1 MRVKATVEVTRIIDG
16 YGFKGVEKKK
26 TKDGKDINVWV
37 TVWTKEQVREGETL
51 EVSGDLSVK
60 IESFTGRD
68 NQPKQVAAININ
80 NPGLAIITVATLFT
94 NAVPTTGAE
103 SNHKNPLIKSCAAW
117 QVSSI
122 QV

>member
-1 MRVKATVEVTRIIDG
+1 MRVKATLEVTRIIQN
-16 YGFKGVEKKK
+16 YGFKAVEKQK

-68 NQPKQVAAININ
+68 GSPKQVAAVNIN
-80 NPGLAIITVATLFT
+80 NPIISRADAPF
-94 NAVPTTGAE
+94 
-103 SNHKNPLIKSCAAW
+103 
-117 QVSSI
+117 
-122 QV
+122 

>member
-68 NQPKQVAAININ
+68 NTPKQVAAININ
-80 NPGLAIITVATLFT
+80 NPTISRADAPF
-94 NAVPTTGAE
+94 
-103 SNHKNPLIKSCAAW
+103 
-117 QVSSI
+117 
-122 QV
+122 

>member
-37 TVWTKEQVREGETL
+37 TVWTKEQVREGEIL

-80 NPGLAIITVATLFT
+80 NPTLQR
-94 NAVPTTGAE
+94 AE
-103 SNHKNPLIKSCAAW
+103 MPF
-117 QVSSI
+117 
-122 QV
+122 

>member
-80 NPGLAIITVATLFT
+80 NPTLQR
-94 NAVPTTGAE
+94 AE
-103 SNHKNPLIKSCAAW
+103 MPF
-117 QVSSI
+117 
-122 QV
+122 

>member
-1 MRVKATVEVTRIIDG
+1 MRVKATVEVTRLIPN
-16 YGFKGVEKKK
+16 YGFKGVEKKQ

-68 NQPKQVAAININ
+68 NVPKQVAAININ
-80 NPGLAIITVATLFT
+80 NPTITRSEMPF
-94 NAVPTTGAE
+94 
-103 SNHKNPLIKSCAAW
+103 
-117 QVSSI
+117 
-122 QV
+122 

>member
-1 MRVKATVEVTRIIDG
+1 MRVKATVEVTRIIQN
-16 YGFKGVEKKK
+16 YGFKAVEKQK

-68 NQPKQVAAININ
+68 NVPKQVAAININ
-80 NPGLAIITVATLFT
+80 NPTITRSEMPF
-94 NAVPTTGAE
+94 
-103 SNHKNPLIKSCAAW
+103 
-117 QVSSI
+117 
-122 QV
+122 

>member
-1 MRVKATVEVTRIIDG
+1 MRSALAQRRIIDG

-80 NPGLAIITVATLFT
+80 NPTLQR
-94 NAVPTTGAE
+94 AE
-103 SNHKNPLIKSCAAW
+103 MPF
-117 QVSSI
+117 
-122 QV
+122 